1 MSKLSRHKFK
11 NQFALNDYVMNYI
24 ENVRW
29 ENSTLKIQHH
39 GQDHPKFIR
48 LRRDGSSDLLGVD
61 GDNLFQFMSEIL
73 EQNVARGLMI
83 QQTSYAVDPQANTG
97 KASLVSSKTGSAAS
111 C

>member
-1 MSKLSRHKFK
+1 
-11 NQFALNDYVMNYI
+11 MNYI

-39 GQDHPKFIR
+39 GQDHPKFIWS
-48 LRRDGSSDLLGVD
+48 RRDGSSRQFFLGVD
-61 GDNLFQFMSEIL
+61 VGNVFQLMSEIL
-73 EQNVARGLMI
+73 KQNVARGQMI

-97 KASLVSSKTGSAAS
+97 KALLVSSKTGSAAS